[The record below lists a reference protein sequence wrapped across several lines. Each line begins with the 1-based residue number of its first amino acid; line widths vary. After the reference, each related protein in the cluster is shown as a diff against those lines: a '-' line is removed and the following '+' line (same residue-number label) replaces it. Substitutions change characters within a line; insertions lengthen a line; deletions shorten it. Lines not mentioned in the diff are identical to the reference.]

1 MDFSKICIIKST
13 AADPL
18 RSPRFITL
26 NFKFDYNFQLK
37 NPFEELHYFRHSLF
51 HCPFEH
57 QVMLDHQQFDMIVRL
72 MNAALQD
79 DSDMDEF
86 GIAAT
91 ILPLSTVFGRKLAK
105 GITQFAYTLIQD
117 HAVWQNQQFWEA
129 SFYNDV
135 QTGIKAVYLAMH
147 DQVKSDKCEELLWTS
162 CQTNLVVSVHL
173 MRT

>member
-1 MDFSKICIIKST
+1 M
-13 AADPL
+13 L
-18 RSPRFITL
+18 
-26 NFKFDYNFQLK
+26 
-37 NPFEELHYFRHSLF
+37 
-51 HCPFEH
+51 
-57 QVMLDHQQFDMIVRL
+57 LDHQQFDMIVRL

-91 ILPLSTVFGRKLAK
+91 ILPLAAVFGRKLAM

-147 DQVKSDKCEELLWTS
+147 DQVSSFIC
-162 CQTNLVVSVHL
+162 HL
-173 MRT
+173 NSM

>member
-1 MDFSKICIIKST
+1 
-13 AADPL
+13 
-18 RSPRFITL
+18 
-26 NFKFDYNFQLK
+26 
-37 NPFEELHYFRHSLF
+37 
-51 HCPFEH
+51 
-57 QVMLDHQQFDMIVRL
+57 MIVRL

-91 ILPLSTVFGRKLAK
+91 ILPLAAVFGRKLAM

-147 DQVKSDKCEELLWTS
+147 DQVRDVKKSLNS
-162 CQTNLVVSVHL
+162 CSSVDFIQSIDAAA
-173 MRT
+173 RTAAAFYTYA